1 MSKSEKLLNAILN
14 DDATPD
20 VEIISRIDKY
30 LSACCEKCGCEGLPT
45 PITRIDHLL
54 YELAEKLKTTTS
66 GNKLP
71 IILGGQATHLTE
83 EDLEGVTALRDAA
96 FEYYYSLKSI
106 VIPESVAS
114 IGTACFSSCYYL
126 ENITI
131 PSSISNLPVNAFYNV
146 GTGNDGV
153 TFTFLGAT
161 PPTKDATTFQNAIIA
176 KIKVPSASV
185 AAYKTAWE
193 DLADYIEAIDNT
205 TPLLTPAISLVSG
218 TTIQIDTIDDNAET
232 IEVYADGT
240 SIGNV
245 TKQ

>member
-14 DDATPD
+14 DDATPN

-30 LSACCEKCGCEGLPT
+30 LSACCDKCGCEGLPT

-54 YELAEKLKTTTS
+54 YELAEKLKTTTG

-71 IILGGQATHLTE
+71 VILGGQATHLTA

-96 FEYYYSLKSI
+96 FEYYHSLKSI

-131 PSSISNLPVNAFYNV
+131 PSGITSLPVNAFYSV
-146 GTGNDGV
+146 GTGGDGV
-153 TFTFLGAT
+153 TFTFLATT
-161 PPTKDATTFQNAIIA
+161 PPTKDATSFQNAIIS
-176 KIKVPSASV
+176 KIKVPSGSV
-185 AAYKTAWE
+185 GAYKSAWA
-193 DLADYIEAIDNT
+193 DLADYIEA
-205 TPLLTPAISLVSG
+205 V
-218 TTIQIDTIDDNAET
+218 
-232 IEVYADGT
+232 
-240 SIGNV
+240 
-245 TKQ
+245 